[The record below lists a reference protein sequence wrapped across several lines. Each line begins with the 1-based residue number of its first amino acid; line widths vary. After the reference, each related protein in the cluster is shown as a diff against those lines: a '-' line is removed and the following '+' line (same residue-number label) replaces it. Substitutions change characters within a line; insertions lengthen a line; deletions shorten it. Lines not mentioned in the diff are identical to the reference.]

1 MNENEFQKIFRKYLF
16 NSLISIIK
24 QYWNT
29 QPNRKN
35 ASRLQIKKDDNKLN
49 VLRIVQC
56 ALKTH
61 KKISLLIKQ

>member
-35 ASRLQIKKDDNKLN
+35 ASRL
-49 VLRIVQC
+49 
-56 ALKTH
+56 
-61 KKISLLIKQ
+61 